1 MFGRRKSGDEARA
14 GAELLRAFIGYQQET
29 EQMKEAA
36 RSSARTAAILRPQ
49 IPLGEGRSV
58 GWLGGD
64 AKLPESMAW
73 PEQDGEKLLFLGQI
87 NLAALPKDLWSGLGP
102 RSGWLAFFASDKSD
116 FMPKAIH
123 IDGSL
128 VETKAPP
135 PNSAE
140 WTRIFN
146 FNEPKSF
153 ALPRWPLILE
163 TILGDA
169 LHQSAAPTPEGH
181 ERAATLL
188 DAAYHPFDKATTEL
202 LLRTLGEDV
211 TRMAREIVRFPAM
224 KKLRP
229 DDAAWFQ
236 EQRQIIM
243 ETFVRFFELEGQ
255 MRAAN
260 NYDAFTIAGFIAAL
274 GELDAYDIQYL
285 RDDGSG
291 YAELMLR
298 ETKLFDL
305 PSLGSGARQW
315 LDRYEAGLTNHALVA
330 YTKDPANL
338 PAPQRTRME
347 AHWQDLSPWG
357 LGLMGHA
364 PMGHIYTEHGPDSC
378 NEVLLELPTSKLM
391 GWIWGD
397 CYSLVL
403 LIDRER
409 LRRGDFSAIKFDIT
423 N

>member
-1 MFGRRKSGDEARA
+1 MFGRKKSRDGARA

-49 IPLGEGRSV
+49 IPLGEGQSV
-58 GWLGGD
+58 GWFGGN
-64 AKLPESMAW
+64 AKLPEGMAW

-102 RSGWLAFFASDKSD
+102 RAGWLAFFAPGAGD
-116 FMPKAIH
+116 FTPRAIH
-123 IDGSL
+123 IDEAL
-128 VETKAPP
+128 VETEAPL
-135 PNSAE
+135 PNRAS

-146 FNEPKSF
+146 FKEPKSF

-163 TILGDA
+163 TIPGDA
-169 LHQSAAPTPEGH
+169 LHQDAAPTRQGH
-181 ERAATLL
+181 GRSATLL
-188 DAAYHPFDKATTEL
+188 DAAYHPFDRATTEL
-202 LLRTLGEDV
+202 LLRTLGEGV

-229 DDAAWFQ
+229 EDAAWFQ
-236 EQRQIIM
+236 DQQPIILK
-243 ETFVRFFELEGQ
+243 TFVRFFEFEGNL
-255 MRAAN
+255 RATN
-260 NYDAFTIAGFIAAL
+260 HYDAGTIASFIDAL
-274 GELDAYDIQYL
+274 GELDAYDIQYM
-285 RDDGSG
+285 RDDVSG
-291 YAELMLR
+291 FAELVLR
-298 ETKLFDL
+298 ETKLL
-305 PSLGSGARQW
+305 YLAPPGSGARQW
-315 LDRYEAGLTNHALVA
+315 WDQYEAGLTNHALVA
-330 YTKDPANL
+330 YTKDPTKL
-338 PAPQRTRME
+338 PAPLRTRLE
-347 AHWQDLSPWG
+347 AHWRDLSSWG

-364 PMGHIYTEHGPDSC
+364 PMGHIYTEHGPDSP
-378 NEVLLELPTSKLM
+378 NEVLLELPTSELM

-409 LRRGDFSAIKFDIT
+409 LRRGDFSEIQFDIT

>member
-1 MFGRRKSGDEARA
+1 MFGRKKSGDGARA

-36 RSSARTAAILRPQ
+36 GSWARTAAILRPQ
-49 IPLGEGRSV
+49 IPLGEGQSV
-58 GWLGGD
+58 GWFGGD

-102 RSGWLAFFASDKSD
+102 RSGWLAFFAPGAGD
-116 FMPKAIH
+116 FTPRVIH
-123 IDGSL
+123 IDGAL
-128 VETKAPP
+128 VETQAPL
-135 PNSAE
+135 PNNAA

-146 FNEPKSF
+146 FKEPKSF

-163 TILGDA
+163 TIPGDA
-169 LHQSAAPTPEGH
+169 LHQNAAPTRQGH
-181 ERAATLL
+181 GRSTTLL
-188 DAAYHPFDKATTEL
+188 DAAYHPFDRATTEL
-202 LLRTLGEDV
+202 LLRTLGEGV

-229 DDAAWFQ
+229 EDAAWFQ
-236 EQRQIIM
+236 DQRPIIL
-243 ETFVRFFELEGQ
+243 ETFVRFFEFEGHL
-255 MRAAN
+255 RAAN
-260 NYDAFTIAGFIAAL
+260 NYDAGTIAGFIGAL
-274 GELDAYDIQYL
+274 GELDAYDMQYP
-285 RDDGSG
+285 RTDGSG
-291 YAELMLR
+291 FAELVLR
-298 ETKLFDL
+298 ETKLLDL
-305 PSLGSGARQW
+305 PPPGSGARQW
-315 LDRYEAGLTNHALVA
+315 WDQYEAGLTNHALVA
-330 YTKDPANL
+330 YTKDPAKL
-338 PAPQRTRME
+338 PVALRTRLE
-347 AHWQDLSPWG
+347 AHWQDLSSWG

-364 PMGHIYTEHGPDSC
+364 PMGHIYTEHGPDSP

-409 LRRGDFSAIKFDIT
+409 LRRGDFSAIQFDIT